1 MKNWIQR
8 RVSGR
13 NNAMTAA
20 MAAIKPMGSKASR
33 AGHLMVYGQLGQP
46 RWTPRRYDMLAEE
59 GYRRNVIAFRCIK
72 EIAQGAASVPWLLYD
87 RQQELTEHPLLT
99 LLTKPNPA
107 QGQAS
112 WLEIL
117 YSDLMIAG
125 NAYIEAVGEPGQWP
139 RELWVL
145 RPDRMTVVPGRY
157 GLPEAYEYRVNSQVY
172 RWAADVANGN
182 SPILHLKNFHP
193 LDDWYGLSPM
203 EAAAYAIDQHNEA
216 SKWNQALMQN
226 GARPSGA
233 LVVQMNKDGD
243 ASLSEDQF
251 ERLKSQL
258 DEQYSGPT
266 NAGRPML
273 LEGGLQWVDMMLNPR
288 DLDYLSARNSAARE
302 IALAFGYPPMLLGIP
317 GDNTYNNQREAR
329 LALWEQTILPMV
341 HQLRDGLN
349 NWLIQ
354 QGGAAAAGLRL
365 DYDPDGISALSLRR
379 EQLWDKLNKATFL
392 SEDEKRQAAG
402 YGHHGKGMGVGGGE
416 SKFWSPVKYSP
427 DQPRV
432 PAGNPDGG
440 QWTSGDDGESD
451 SGEGDPGSGSDPG
464 AADNKP
470 DPAADTSQLDDGRVE
485 PVYPFE
491 DAIAL
496 IPVGQAI
503 RGGIAAIRAAWVA
516 WARSRAAKN
525 WTLGTYKS
533 KERWENQ
540 LESRDWTPEQ
550 ITNTIKKGEKFPAP
564 NKVNPENTATRYQM
578 PGTNRFVV
586 VDDATKEVLQ
596 VSENSADFI
605 PNQ

>member
-13 NNAMTAA
+13 NNAMAA
-20 MAAIKPMGSKASR
+20 AVAAIKPTGTKASR
-33 AGHLMVYGQLGQP
+33 AGHLMVYGQLSQP

-172 RWAADVANGN
+172 RWAADVANGK

-203 EAAAYAIDQHNEA
+203 EAGAYAIDQHNEA

-349 NWLIQ
+349 NWLLT

-402 YGHHGKGMGVGGGE
+402 YGHHGKGTAVRGGG
-416 SKFWSPVKYSP
+416 SKFWSPVK
-427 DQPRV
+427 
-432 PAGNPDGG
+432 
-440 QWTSGDDGESD
+440 
-451 SGEGDPGSGSDPG
+451 
-464 AADNKP
+464 
-470 DPAADTSQLDDGRVE
+470 
-485 PVYPFE
+485 
-491 DAIAL
+491 
-496 IPVGQAI
+496 
-503 RGGIAAIRAAWVA
+503 
-516 WARSRAAKN
+516 AR
-525 WTLGTYKS
+525 
-533 KERWENQ
+533 
-540 LESRDWTPEQ
+540 
-550 ITNTIKKGEKFPAP
+550 F
-564 NKVNPENTATRYQM
+564 
-578 PGTNRFVV
+578 
-586 VDDATKEVLQ
+586 
-596 VSENSADFI
+596 
-605 PNQ
+605 